1 MESTIICYG
10 NTTICSGVNVINV
23 INSTIFDGDTGIPS
37 EPGRHQLSPGAKI
50 SGELVSIT
58 WMETV
63 FFARVELGYTMLYYN
78 LYTYIYI
85 YIIYMLYYV
94 VHCTKLHYVILMLLK
109 HFQSTRNTSYKSRA
123 QPMINSREPEFSIH
137 GKNRTISY
145 LLAAVSILQ
154 KHRQIMTN

>member
-1 MESTIICYG
+1 M
-10 NTTICSGVNVINV
+10 
-23 INSTIFDGDTGIPS
+23 
-37 EPGRHQLSPGAKI
+37 
-50 SGELVSIT
+50 SIT

-63 FFARVELGYTMLYYN
+63 VFARVELGYTMLYYN

-85 YIIYMLYYV
+85 YIYNYIYIINIYIHVILCCTLYYV
-94 VHCTKLHYVILMLLK
+94 TLCYYTHASETFPK
-109 HFQSTRNTSYKSRA
+109 HKEYGTSYKSRA
-123 QPMINSREPEFSIH
+123 QPMINSRETEFSIH